1 MVKQMLDKIEEEL
14 EEAYEKREK
23 VLKERRDILP
33 LCQEGVKHIHQ
44 NEFEKAE
51 EKKKESERI
60 IKKCEEKLEK
70 YPVLKDK
77 ALGKSY
83 QEYAELC
90 ILKNYLEKRKLPELD
105 VPPKYYL
112 TGLGDAIGELK
123 RHAMDKLGEG
133 KINEAEDMEKE
144 LEKLYVKFRKFSYPN
159 SVVPNLKR
167 KQDVARKV
175 LNELHENIVSAKIR
189 EDKTKEK

>member
-1 MVKQMLDKIEEEL
+1 MLDEVEREL
-14 EEAYEKREK
+14 EKAYGRREE
-23 VLKERRDILP
+23 VLKIRRDVLP
-33 LCQEGVKHIHQ
+33 LCQEGVREIHLG
-44 NEFEKAE
+44 NFKKAE
-51 EKKKESERI
+51 EKRKKALSI
-60 IKKCEEKLEK
+60 IKDCEGKLSDH
-70 YPVLKDK
+70 PVLKDK

-90 ILKNYLEKRKLPELD
+90 ILRNFLEHGELPELD

-133 KINEAEDMEKE
+133 KIEEAEKIKKE
-144 LEKLYVKFRKFSYPN
+144 LEELYVSFRRFSYPN

-189 EDKTKEK
+189 KDK